1 MSFDPKYS
9 DLLLTPTDI
18 AKRIAKEIPDGST
31 VNLGIGIP
39 TLVANYVDPLKGIL
53 FMAENGILGTGPKP
67 KEGEEDL
74 NYINA
79 SREPIVPIK
88 GASIFDHAEA
98 FSMIRGG
105 HIDIAILGALQV
117 SENGDLANWTVPGEA
132 RGGIGGAMDLAKGVK
147 EVYAVMKHITKDG
160 MLKFLKKCSYP
171 LTAKKV
177 VTKIFT
183 DMALIEITE
192 KGPILKEMAT
202 GLNQE
207 LIEKFSEPKLI
218 IPSKTSF
225 ILKEEE

>member
-1 MSFDPKYS
+1 MDFDPKYK
-9 DLLLTPTDI
+9 DFLLTPKDI
-18 AKRIAKEIPDGST
+18 AKRISKEIPDGSY

-39 TLVANYVDPLKGIL
+39 TLVANYVDISKGIL

-67 KEGEEDL
+67 KEGKEDF

-79 SREPIVPIK
+79 SREPVVPIK

-147 EVYAVMKHITKDG
+147 EVYAATKHITKDG
-160 MLKFLKKCSYP
+160 MIKFLKNCSYP

-177 VTKIFT
+177 VTKVFT
-183 DMALIEITE
+183 DMALIEISE
-192 KGPILKEMAT
+192 EGPILKEIAT

-207 LIEKFSEPKLI
+207 IIEKYTEPKLI
-218 IPSKTSF
+218 IPNEIDF
-225 ILKEEE
+225 IPKE